1 MYLKYYTK
9 RFQKSLKKLL
19 RSGKISLDEVELTID
34 ILASGKKLPSHFR
47 DHSLHGGTDVL
58 RECHIRGDIL
68 LIYQIEKKKI
78 VLILLDIGTHSELF

>member
-19 RSGKISLDEVELTID
+19 RSGKVSRDEVELTID
-34 ILASGKKLPSHFR
+34 LLASGKKLPPYFR
-47 DHSLHGGTDVL
+47 DHSLYGGNDVL